1 MPHLIATQLRPNYD
15 LIATRQII
23 TGPNMAGKS
32 TYLRQTALVV
42 LLAHIGCHVP
52 ADAATVPL
60 LQVRADDL

>member
-1 MPHLIATQLRPNYD
+1 MAQLPNC

-60 LQVRADDL
+60 LQARADDL

>member
-1 MPHLIATQLRPNYD
+1 MSNC

-60 LQVRADDL
+60 LQARADDH